1 MIQTGQSAPPFTLLD
16 HTGSPL
22 SLADLRGQWV
32 VLYFYP
38 RDDTPGCTVEA
49 CDFTNGLG
57 GFQLMNATVL
67 GCSPDSPESHQRF
80 IDKYRLGVQ
89 LLSDPDKAVMREY
102 GAYGKKMNYG
112 QEVEGVI
119 RSTVVI
125 APDGTIAHHWPQVKA
140 EGHADAVRA
149 ALAELQAGKAVTG
162 KAAPAKTAQARV
174 SGKKVNGKSV
184 KAKAKAAPRK
194 GSAKPTARKAAAKPK
209 STAGRKTGKTGKSGR
224 PARASS
230 PRAGGKRRR

>member
-22 SLADLRGQWV
+22 SLADMRGQWV

-49 CDFTNGLG
+49 CDFTSGLG
-57 GFQLMNATVL
+57 GFQVMGAVVI
-67 GCSPDSPESHQRF
+67 GCSPDSPESHQQF
-80 IDKYRLGVQ
+80 VDKYRLGVR

-119 RSTVVI
+119 RSTVLI
-125 APDGTIAHHWPQVKA
+125 SPDGTIVRHWPSVRA

-149 ALAELQAGKAVTG
+149 ALDELQGGRKAGRKAP
-162 KAAPAKTAQARV
+162 AAKTAP
-174 SGKKVNGKSV
+174 KTKV
-184 KAKAKAAPRK
+184 KARTGKTAPKAARK
-194 GSAKPTARKAAAKPK
+194 TAPARTSARKAAAKPK
-209 STAGRKTGKTGKSGR
+209 TTAGRKTGKAARK
-224 PARASS
+224 PARTTG
-230 PRAGGKRRR
+230 RAGAKRRK